1 MPVDLTSDGLDLAAL
16 PRFRQAALQAHR
28 LLIQA
33 LSLGAPAAAALSA
46 AWVWPAATDSLLA
59 PLAAAVGAA
68 LWVLVLGLLSARS
81 VAGWRAVAI
90 APASTAAE
98 PLPPDA
104 TRYRRALWKLR
115 GAARALIRLLRS
127 DGARALFLALAAL
140 LPLITVIRC
149 WNLALPEA
157 ALGQLGYAGG
167 AALLMMIFGLLV
179 LERWFANLAAAE
191 SPEAARLARLVR
203 VPLLILSLA
212 AACLFFSRADSLWPA
227 RLAVLA
233 GLLPAAVAAEF
244 ALRALLS
251 LFIRRPPTEEPRLLA
266 DSYFARQLQ
275 WPPRPLAN
283 LQDELQQRFGI
294 DLRQNWAFGYMRRAL
309 LPVLGAVLLVGWLM
323 TGIRE
328 IAIDGRGIYER
339 FGKPVQVLGPGLHA
353 GLPWPFGRLRAV
365 ENGSIH
371 AISTVIE
378 DDEAPDSSSAE
389 GLAPDAANRLWDAAH
404 ESENGQVIAG
414 LAGDRQSF
422 QVINMDV
429 RFIYRIG
436 LGDAA
441 AMAATYNSAD
451 LPTLI
456 RNTAGRVLVEDFA
469 SRTLDGV
476 LSEKRDALARD
487 VGRRVQA
494 DLDALGSGVEILA
507 TLIEQIHPPSGAAN
521 AYHGVQASLIKA
533 QAAIARERG
542 RAAEEINDAQLQA
555 SIATD
560 KANAI
565 AREAMSGA
573 EAVQLRFAAE
583 QSAYQAAGK
592 AFVLEQ
598 YLGQLST
605 GLKDAKLVL
614 LDHRIGSGASA
625 PTLDLR
631 RYAPPADTAM
641 P

>member
-1 MPVDLTSDGLDLAAL
+1 MPVDLHSDGLDLTAL
-16 PRFRQAALQAHR
+16 PRFRLAALQARR

-33 LSLGAPAAAALSA
+33 FWPGGPGLAAMLA
-46 AWVWPAATDSLLA
+46 AWFWPAIQGSLLA
-59 PLAAAVGAA
+59 PLCAAVGAS
-68 LWVLVLGLLSARS
+68 LWLLALGLLSARS

-90 APASTAAE
+90 EAAPATADK
-98 PLPPDA
+98 LPADA
-104 TRYRRALWKLR
+104 PRYRRVLWTLR
-115 GAARALIRLLRS
+115 NAARALIQLLRS
-127 DGARALFLALAAL
+127 DGGRASLLALFAL
-140 LPLITVIRC
+140 LPLATVIRT
-149 WNLALPEA
+149 WNLALPGLV
-157 ALGQLGYAGG
+157 LGQFAYAAGG
-167 AALLMMIFGLLV
+167 ALLLMVFGLLV
-179 LERWFANLAAAE
+179 LERWFANLATVE

-203 VPLLILSLA
+203 LPLLTLSLA
-212 AACLFFSRADSLWPA
+212 AACLFFSRADSFWPA

-251 LFIRRPPTEEPRLLA
+251 LFTRRPPTEEPRLLA

-339 FGKPVQVLGPGLHA
+339 FGKPVEVLGPGLHA

-378 DDEAPDSSSAE
+378 DDEAPDTSYAE
-389 GLAPDAANRLWDAAH
+389 GLAPDSANRLWDAAH

-414 LAGDRQSF
+414 LAGDKQSF

-436 LGDAA
+436 LGDDA

-560 KANAI
+560 KAGAI
-565 AREAMSGA
+565 ARETMSGA
-573 EAVQLRFAAE
+573 EAAQLRFAAE

-598 YLGQLST
+598 YLGQLSA
-605 GLKDAKLVL
+605 GLRDAKLVL

-631 RYAPPADTAM
+631 RYAPPADTAT

>member
-1 MPVDLTSDGLDLAAL
+1 MPVDLHNDDLDVAAMPRFRLAAL
-16 PRFRQAALQAHR
+16 QVRR

-33 LSLGAPAAAALSA
+33 LALGAPAVAALSA
-46 AWVWPAATDSLLA
+46 AWVWPAAADSLLA

-90 APASTAAE
+90 APAPTAAE
-98 PLPPDA
+98 PWPPDA
-104 TRYRRALWKLR
+104 SRYRHALWKLR
-115 GAARALIRLLRS
+115 GAARALVRLLRS
-127 DGARALFLALAAL
+127 DAARALFLALAAL

-149 WNLALPEA
+149 WNLALPGA

-167 AALLMMIFGLLV
+167 AALLLMIFGLLV

-251 LFIRRPPTEEPRLLA
+251 LFIRRPPTEEPRVLA

-339 FGKPVQVLGPGLHA
+339 FGKPVEVLGPGLHA

-378 DDEAPDSSSAE
+378 DDEALDSSSAE
-389 GLAPDAANRLWDAAH
+389 GLAPDSSNRLWDAAH

-429 RFIYRIG
+429 RFIYRVG
-436 LGDAA
+436 LSDAA

>member
-1 MPVDLTSDGLDLAAL
+1 MPVDLNSDGLDLAAQ
-16 PRFRQAALQAHR
+16 PRFRLAALQARR

-33 LSLGAPAAAALSA
+33 LALGAPALVALAA
-46 AWVWPAATDSLLA
+46 AWVWPAAADSLLA

-68 LWVLVLGLLSARS
+68 LWVLALGLLSARS
-81 VAGWRAVAI
+81 VAVWRRAAI
-90 APASTAAE
+90 APLTAAAE

-115 GAARALIRLLRS
+115 CAARALIRLLRS

-149 WNLALPEA
+149 WNLALPGA

-167 AALLMMIFGLLV
+167 AALLLMIFGLLV

-339 FGKPVQVLGPGLHA
+339 FGKPVEVLGPGLHA

-378 DDEAPDSSSAE
+378 DDEAPDTSSAE
-389 GLAPDAANRLWDAAH
+389 GLPPDSSNRLWDAAH

-598 YLGQLST
+598 YLGQLSS

>member
-1 MPVDLTSDGLDLAAL
+1 MPVDLDSDGLDLAAL
-16 PRFRQAALQAHR
+16 PRFRLAAAQARR

-33 LSLGAPAAAALSA
+33 SWLGGLASA
-46 AWVWPAATDSLLA
+46 AMLAAWFWPAAKGSLPA
-59 PLAAAVGAA
+59 PLCAAVGAS
-68 LWVLVLGLLSARS
+68 LWLLALGLLSSRS
-81 VAGWRAVAI
+81 VAGWRAAAI
-90 APASTAAE
+90 EPPLATSDQLPANAP
-98 PLPPDA
+98 
-104 TRYRRALWKLR
+104 RYRRALRTLRKTVSAIGHLLR
-115 GAARALIRLLRS
+115 GDGGRASL
-127 DGARALFLALAAL
+127 LALSAL
-140 LPLITVIRC
+140 PPLVVVIRN
-149 WNLALPEA
+149 WNLALPGL
-157 ALGQLGYAGG
+157 ALGQLAYAGG
-167 AALLMMIFGLLV
+167 GALLLMVFGLLV
-179 LERWFANLAAAE
+179 LERWFANLATAE

-203 VPLLILSLA
+203 LPLLTLSLA
-212 AACLFFSRADSLWPA
+212 AASLFFSGADSLWPA

-244 ALRALLS
+244 LLRALLS
-251 LFIRRPPTEEPRLLA
+251 LFTRRPPTEEPRLLA

-309 LPVLGAVLLVGWLM
+309 LPVLGGVLLVGWLM

-339 FGKPVQVLGPGLHA
+339 FGKPVEVLGPGLHA
-353 GLPWPFGRLRAV
+353 GLPWPFGRLRTV

-378 DDEAPDSSSAE
+378 DDEAPDTSDAE
-389 GLAPDAANRLWDAAH
+389 GLAPDSANRLWDAAH

-414 LAGDRQSF
+414 LAGDKQSF

-436 LGDAA
+436 LSNAA

-521 AYHGVQASLIKA
+521 AYHGVQASLIRA

-560 KANAI
+560 KAGAN

-573 EAVQLRFAAE
+573 EATQLRFAAE

-614 LDHRIGSGASA
+614 LDHRIGSGAAA

-631 RYAPPADTAM
+631 RYAPPADTAT

>member
-1 MPVDLTSDGLDLAAL
+1 MPVDLNSEGLDLAAL
-16 PRFRQAALQAHR
+16 PSFRLAAVQARR

-33 LSLGAPAAAALSA
+33 LSLGAPAVAALSA
-46 AWVWPAATDSLLA
+46 AWFWPAAAGSLLA
-59 PLAAAVGAA
+59 PLCAAVGAS
-68 LWVLVLGLLSARS
+68 LWLPVLGLLSARS
-81 VAGWRAVAI
+81 VACWRAAAI
-90 APASTAAE
+90 ESPPQLPDPMPADAP
-98 PLPPDA
+98 
-104 TRYRRALWKLR
+104 RYRRVLWALR
-115 GAARALIRLLRS
+115 NAARAIIRLLRGDS
-127 DGARALFLALAAL
+127 GQALLLALFAL
-140 LPLITVIRC
+140 LPLVTVIRT
-149 WNLALPEA
+149 WNLALPGSG
-157 ALGQLGYAGG
+157 LGQLAYAGG
-167 AALLMMIFGLLV
+167 GALLLLTFGLLV
-179 LERWFANLAAAE
+179 LERWFANLASAE

-203 VPLLILSLA
+203 MPLLTLSLA
-212 AACLFFSRADSLWPA
+212 AICLFFSRADSLWPA

-251 LFIRRPPTEEPRLLA
+251 LFTRRPPAEEPRLLA

-275 WPPRPLAN
+275 WPPQPLAN

-309 LPVLGAVLLVGWLM
+309 LPVLAGVLLVGWLM

-339 FGKPVQVLGPGLHA
+339 FGKPVAVLGPGLHA

-378 DDEAPDSSSAE
+378 DDETPDSSSAE

-494 DLDALGSGVEILA
+494 DLDALDSGVEILA

-521 AYHGVQASLIKA
+521 AYHGVQAALIRA

-560 KANAI
+560 KAGAI

-573 EAVQLRFAAE
+573 EAAQRRFAAE

-598 YLGQLST
+598 YLSQLSA

-631 RYAPPADTAM
+631 RYAPPADSTT

>member
-1 MPVDLTSDGLDLAAL
+1 MPVDLNSL
-16 PRFRQAALQAHR
+16 PRFRLAALQARR

-33 LSLGAPAAAALSA
+33 LSLGVPAVAALSA
-46 AWVWPAATDSLLA
+46 AWFWQAATGSLLA

-68 LWVLVLGLLSARS
+68 LWGLVLGLLSARS
-81 VAGWRAVAI
+81 VAGWRAAAM
-90 APASTAAE
+90 APSPTVAE
-98 PLPPDA
+98 PSPADA
-104 TRYRRALWKLR
+104 SRYRRALWKLR
-115 GAARALIRLLRS
+115 GTAHALIRLLRG
-127 DGARALFLALAAL
+127 DGAGALLLALAAL

-149 WNLALPEA
+149 WNLALPGS

-167 AALLMMIFGLLV
+167 AALLLMVFGLLV
-179 LERWFANLAAAE
+179 LERWFANLAAADL
-191 SPEAARLARLVR
+191 PEAARLARLVR
-203 VPLLILSLA
+203 VPLLSLSLA

-251 LFIRRPPTEEPRLLA
+251 LFTRRPPAEEPRLLA

-309 LPVLGAVLLVGWLM
+309 LPVLGGVLLVGWLM

-339 FGKPVQVLGPGLHA
+339 FGKPVKVLGPGLHA

-378 DDEAPDSSSAE
+378 DDDAADTSSAE
-389 GLAPDAANRLWDAAH
+389 GLAPDSANRLWDAAH

-487 VGRRVQA
+487 VGHRVQA

-542 RAAEEINDAQLQA
+542 RAAEEINDARLQA

-560 KANAI
+560 KANAV
-565 AREAMSGA
+565 AREARSGA
-573 EAVQLRFAAE
+573 EATQRRFAAE

-598 YLGQLST
+598 YLGQLSS

-631 RYAPPADTAM
+631 RYAPPADIAM